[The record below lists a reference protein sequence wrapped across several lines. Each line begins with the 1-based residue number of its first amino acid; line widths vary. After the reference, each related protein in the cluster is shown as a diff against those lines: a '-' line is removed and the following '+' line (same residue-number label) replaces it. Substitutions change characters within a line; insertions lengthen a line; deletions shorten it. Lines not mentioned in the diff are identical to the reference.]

1 LGSYLDGSQ
10 PDAFRPFGGADEGS
24 GRMRGAGA
32 PGSRPSAGFM
42 DRQGSSFADFLA
54 SYSPGL
60 LPGRATGPGVPAVD
74 PAGGQALR
82 DLPHATTI
90 VAAVCEHG
98 VVLAGD
104 RRATAGSMIAKR
116 DVDKVFRSDEYS
128 AVAYSGTGSLG
139 MEFIRAFQVELEHY
153 EKMEGR
159 SLSLEG
165 KANRLAWMIR
175 GNLATA
181 MQGFVVV
188 PLFVGY
194 DEDADRGRIFSYDPL
209 GGPYEEH
216 RFYSIGSGSVFARG
230 SLKKLYVDD
239 MPVRDAVLA
248 CVQAL
253 YDAADDDSATGGPDL
268 TRRIFPVIAT
278 VTADGYRRLSEAESE
293 DYTEQVVQ
301 SRMSEPDGPS
311 APLRAAG

>member
-1 LGSYLDGSQ
+1 
-10 PDAFRPFGGADEGS
+10 
-24 GRMRGAGA
+24 
-32 PGSRPSAGFM
+32 M
-42 DRQGSSFADFLA
+42 DRQTSSFADFLT
-54 SYSPGL
+54 SHSPDL
-60 LPGRATGPGVPAVD
+60 LPGRAPGTAVSPASD
-74 PAGGQALR
+74 SSALR

-90 VAAVCEHG
+90 VAAVCHHG

-116 DVDKVFRSDEYS
+116 DVEKVFRSDEAS
-128 AVAYSGTGSLG
+128 AIGYTGTGSVG
-139 MEFIRAFQVELEHY
+139 IEFIRLFQVELEHY

-159 SLSLEG
+159 PLSLEG

-181 MQGFVVV
+181 MQGLIVV

-194 DEDADRGRIFSYDPL
+194 DEDAGQGRIFSYDVA
-209 GGPYEEH
+209 GGPYEEQ
-216 RFYSIGSGSVFARG
+216 RFHSIGSGSVFARG

-239 MPVRDAVLA
+239 LPVTDAALA

-278 VTADGYRRLSEAESE
+278 VTADGFRKLPEAESE
-293 DYTEQVVQ
+293 DYTQQVVQ
-301 SRMSEPDGPS
+301 ERMTTPDGPS
-311 APLRAAG
+311 APLRTAS

>member
-1 LGSYLDGSQ
+1 
-10 PDAFRPFGGADEGS
+10 
-24 GRMRGAGA
+24 
-32 PGSRPSAGFM
+32 M

-54 SYSPGL
+54 SYSPDL
-60 LPGRATGPGVPAVD
+60 LPGRTPLAGIPAD
-74 PAGGQALR
+74 AGGQVLR

-90 VAAVCEHG
+90 VAAACEHG

-104 RRATAGSMIAKR
+104 RRATSGSMIAKR

-128 AVAYSGTGSLG
+128 AIGYSGIGSLG
-139 MEFIRAFQVELEHY
+139 MDVIRAFQVELEHY

-175 GNLATA
+175 GNLAAA
-181 MQGFVVV
+181 MQGLVVV

-216 RFYSIGSGSVFARG
+216 RFYSIGSGSIFARG
-230 SLKKLYVDD
+230 SLKKLFFDD

-248 CVQAL
+248 SVQAL

-278 VTADGYRRLSEAESE
+278 VTADGYRRLSDAESE
-293 DYTEQVVQ
+293 DYAEQVVQ
-301 SRMSEPDGPS
+301 GRMSEPDGPL
-311 APLRAAG
+311 APLRNAG

>member
-1 LGSYLDGSQ
+1 MGSYFDGGQSD
-10 PDAFRPFGGADEGS
+10 PFRPFGGDS
-24 GRMRGAGA
+24 GRMRGAEG
-32 PGSRPSAGFM
+32 PGSGPLAGFM
-42 DRQGSSFADFLA
+42 NRQGSSFADFLA
-54 SYSPGL
+54 SYSPDL
-60 LPGRATGPGVPAVD
+60 LPGRAPLPGGPASD
-74 PAGGQALR
+74 AGGQVLR

-90 VAAVCEHG
+90 VAAAFEHG

-128 AVAYSGTGSLG
+128 AIGYSGIGSLG
-139 MEFIRAFQVELEHY
+139 MDVIRAFQVELEHY

-175 GNLATA
+175 GNLAAA
-181 MQGFVVV
+181 MQGLVVV

-194 DEDADRGRIFSYDPL
+194 DEDTDRGRIFSYDPL

-216 RFYSIGSGSVFARG
+216 RFYSIGSGSIFARG
-230 SLKKLYVDD
+230 SLKKLFFDD
-239 MPVRDAVLA
+239 MPVSDAVLA

-293 DYTEQVVQ
+293 DYAEQVVAG
-301 SRMSEPDGPS
+301 RMSAPDGPQ
-311 APLRAAG
+311 APLRNAG